1 MWMVRTASAT
11 TAVLSMGTA
20 VHGSLNTDAITADFR
35 AESVALCIIASVL
48 LMVRCHARSMGD
60 VFEQGR
66 IQGRREVIAE
76 MNGMTRKASPEP
88 IKLAQHRAVR
98 RRPVRVY

>member
-11 TAVLSMGTA
+11 TAVAAMGTA
-20 VHGSLNTDAITADFR
+20 VVGSLQTESVLADFR
-35 AESVALCIIASVL
+35 AESVAMCIIASVL

-76 MNGMTRKASPEP
+76 MNRERRFTPDP
-88 IKLAQHRAVR
+88 IPLAPHRAVR
-98 RRPVRVY
+98 RRPVRV

>member
-11 TAVLSMGTA
+11 TAVAAMGTA
-20 VHGSLNTDAITADFR
+20 VVGSLQTESVLADFR
-35 AESVALCIIASVL
+35 AESVAMCIIASVL

-66 IQGRREVIAE
+66 IQGRREVITE
-76 MNGMTRKASPEP
+76 MNRERRYSPDP
-88 IKLAQHRAVR
+88 IPLAQHRPTR
-98 RRPVRVY
+98 RRPVRV

>member
-76 MNGMTRKASPEP
+76 MNGMTRTASPDP
-88 IKLAQHRAVR
+88 IKLAQHRPTR
-98 RRPVRVY
+98 RRPVRV

>member
-76 MNGMTRKASPEP
+76 MNRERRFTPDP
-88 IKLAQHRAVR
+88 IPLAPHRAVR

>member
-11 TAVLSMGTA
+11 TAVAAMGTA
-20 VHGSLNTDAITADFR
+20 VVGSLQTESVLADFR
-35 AESVALCIIASVL
+35 AESVAMCIIASVL

-76 MNGMTRKASPEP
+76 MNRERRFTPDP
-88 IKLAQHRAVR
+88 IELAPHRAVR
-98 RRPVRVY
+98 RRPVRV